1 MDEKT
6 ILVFKDLTRKK
17 PKEKRHYDI
26 NTLDDELRNLSKGDL
41 ISHIKFGDGIIIEI
55 ENGIIDVSFSGDVK
69 KFPFPDAFLG
79 GFLIL

>member
-6 ILVFKDLTRKK
+6 ILVFKDLTKK
-17 PKEKRHYDI
+17 NLKTKRRMDKDA
-26 NTLDDELRNLSKGDL
+26 LGEDLEGLSIGDV
-41 ISHIKFGDGIIIEI
+41 ISHIKFGEGKITEI